1 MDSPSR
7 PDWRRLL
14 VLYWITSVVE
24 GIGVAQIY
32 AFMSTRLSEVGMSD
46 ADIGHVLGLLF
57 SLFFVAG
64 LPLIPLWGVWADK
77 YSRKAVII
85 RSALVEAVVFVAV
98 AASAA
103 PWQLAV
109 SMVLVGFQLGNSGVM
124 IAAIR
129 DVTPRPRLGLAMGIF
144 ASSTPLGFGLGPEV
158 GQVMIG
164 SLHYSSAAVF
174 MVSAG
179 LSVAVA
185 LMLALGSA
193 EVRPEIVPTG
203 STLRL
208 AFGAVRGVF
217 ADRTVRWLFAVS
229 AIVFVGRQMA
239 LPYLP
244 LVVHATEGS
253 SLRAAG
259 SVGTVLFVSAIFG
272 AVLAPVSGWAADR
285 IGFRRV
291 LVVAVAGSAV
301 SIWFLGAAPTV
312 AWIAVAATL
321 QTAFQAGVGSM
332 VSGLLAVE
340 VPSERR
346 SATLN
351 LIYLPLYIGGIAG
364 PALGAGVV
372 TVGLRTVFYV
382 AALIL
387 AAGVVLAI
395 AAISAVAAAFDGWL
409 LAWSG
414 AFRGHTVI
422 RHMWGGVALAA
433 VCMAAWSARKTAS
446 PSYRLWLAGAV
457 VLMVWTGHEGG
468 KLSHGDNYLTQFMPG
483 RLRSWIGAAPPP
495 RLPAA
500 PEASAVSASSAYAVR
515 IDPLFERSCVSCH
528 GPDKMKGNNLQ
539 WSRE

>member
-351 LIYLPLYIGGIAG
+351 LIYLPLYFGGVAG
-364 PALGAGVV
+364 PAVASIVYSRGLDAVFGV
-372 TVGLRTVFYV
+372 
-382 AALIL
+382 
-387 AAGVVLAI
+387 AAGVLVGATVLAI
-395 AAISAVAAAFDGWL
+395 MFARRTTAPAVEA
-409 LAWSG
+409 
-414 AFRGHTVI
+414 
-422 RHMWGGVALAA
+422 
-433 VCMAAWSARKTAS
+433 
-446 PSYRLWLAGAV
+446 
-457 VLMVWTGHEGG
+457 WTGT
-468 KLSHGDNYLTQFMPG
+468 D
-483 RLRSWIGAAPPP
+483 
-495 RLPAA
+495 
-500 PEASAVSASSAYAVR
+500 AS
-515 IDPLFERSCVSCH
+515 F
-528 GPDKMKGNNLQ
+528 
-539 WSRE
+539 